1 MSSSGFH
8 FLDLPF
14 EIQELVLWKCLEGW
28 KATVEIHEKP
38 EEKKS
43 TTRLW
48 SSVIYDA
55 LMLSLACKQFHKII
69 QDIQKD
75 PRLFSGEIDMIE
87 ANAEISWLVGVFTS
101 NTDNYYIV
109 ERGSHP
115 YPLYRTQVFIKA
127 NPYDRSDPDWR
138 TTRIKYHADVRKWL
152 TQNVRTIGFWA
163 DEMTSR
169 VPWDMFPSL
178 EHVTIYWPSTYFEIK
193 DFGLNLCDHSKE
205 DLVAMAKHPRNLA
218 SAWDLG
224 NVITGLESTS
234 KPGVSLSIQYE
245 VPHVHAPNDWLEL
258 DAYSEVY
265 SKLGSA
271 PFYNLECTINVQ
283 GGDWTQASISCQE
296 TPPFELQPA
305 ERNRFAELYIAKLAE
320 RQFGG

>member
-1 MSSSGFH
+1 MNPSEFQ
-8 FLDLPF
+8 FLNLPF

-28 KATVEIHEKP
+28 KATVEVHEKP
-38 EEKKS
+38 GGKKS

-55 LMLSLACKQFHKII
+55 LMLSLTCKQFHKII
-69 QDIQKD
+69 QNIQKN

-87 ANAEISWLVGVFTS
+87 ANAEMSWLVGVFTS
-101 NTDNYYIV
+101 NSNNYYIV

-127 NPYDRSDPDWR
+127 NPYDRTDPDWR
-138 TTRIKYHADVRKWL
+138 AARIKYHADVRKWL
-152 TQNVRTIGFWA
+152 TQNVRSIGLWA

-169 VPWDMFPSL
+169 VPWDTFPSL
-178 EHVTIYWPSTYFEIK
+178 EHITIYWPSTYLEIK
-193 DFGLNLCDHSKE
+193 DVGLNLCEHSKE
-205 DLVAMAKHPRNLA
+205 DLVAIAKQPRNLG

-224 NVITGLESTS
+224 SVITGLERMS
-234 KPGVSLSIQYE
+234 KPGLSLSVVYE
-245 VPHVHAPNDWLEL
+245 VPHMHAPKEWLEL
-258 DAYSEVY
+258 DAYREVY

-271 PFYNLECTINVQ
+271 TFYNLECTFNIQ
-283 GGDWTQASISCQE
+283 GENWTQVSVVCQE
-296 TPPFELQPA
+296 MSRYELQPQ

-320 RQFGG
+320 RHPG